1 MKSEDKNR
9 NDRSMELE
17 SLELMGLFLG
27 FFGFVV
33 AVAAVIPENWTGRI
47 ANLTA
52 GGILLGIGIC
62 LYLKGRAH
70 RDGC

>member
-1 MKSEDKNR
+1 MKSDDKNR
-9 NDRSMELE
+9 KDRSMELE

-33 AVAAVIPENWTGRI
+33 AAAAVIPEDWTGRI

-52 GGILLGIGIC
+52 GGVLLGIGIC
-62 LYLKGRAH
+62 LLGH
-70 RDGC
+70 RILRIAD